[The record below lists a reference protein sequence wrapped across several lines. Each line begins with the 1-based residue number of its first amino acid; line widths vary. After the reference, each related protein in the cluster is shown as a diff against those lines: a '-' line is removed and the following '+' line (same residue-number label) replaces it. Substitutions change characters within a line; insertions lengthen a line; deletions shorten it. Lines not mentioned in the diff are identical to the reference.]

1 MTKYLSYRE
10 VSFYTNLS
18 EKTLR
23 NWVKN
28 GDLPN
33 PKKHKGVILGWRL
46 SELQKHKWLQH
57 NLNQSTPL
65 IATEKI
71 APKKRPILY
80 RKGHFN
86 GVPINCAIKKPCI
99 TAILSLLVPQI
110 KAASKK
116 HQLMIG
122 LAITLLDPTR
132 ATKQIQHIKAK
143 LVKRLGVSKKEIYHW
158 RKNEFGM
165 VNGEHSH
172 VIILIGFDS
181 PPMALEEAKRVIHD
195 TIQRMGLT
203 VYLDTTRKL
212 KTKGVHIIHDR
223 TTLEH
228 FIYHA
233 SYLAKK
239 RTAKTGKRDFSYSIN
254 MPNCSY
260 EPQHYRPI

>member
-10 VSFYTNLS
+10 VSFYTGLT

-23 NWVKN
+23 NWVKS
-28 GDLPN
+28 GDLSK
-33 PKKHKGVILGWRL
+33 PKKCKGLVIGWNL
-46 SELQKHKWLQH
+46 DHLETHKWLQH
-57 NLNQSTPL
+57 HFNQP
-65 IATEKI
+65 IQDRAAE
-71 APKKRPILY
+71 APPSKKSKGLY

-86 GVPINCAIKKPCI
+86 GVPINCAIKRPSIK
-99 TAILSLLVPQI
+99 AILSRLLPQI

-122 LAITLLDPTR
+122 LAITLLDPKR
-132 ATKQIQHIKAK
+132 ATKLIQHIKAK

-254 MPNCSY
+254 VPNDT
-260 EPQHYRPI
+260 